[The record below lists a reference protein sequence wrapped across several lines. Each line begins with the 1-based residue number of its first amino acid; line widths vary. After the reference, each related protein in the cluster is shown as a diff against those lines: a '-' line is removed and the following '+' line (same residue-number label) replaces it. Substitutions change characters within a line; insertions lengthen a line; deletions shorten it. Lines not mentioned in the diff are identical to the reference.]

1 MKPIF
6 NSVAK
11 TLKEEN
17 EKGVIAFVDTTKET
31 KLGERFKIKGF
42 PTIKYFQVIIFI
54 IYWVNR
60 VSLNFT
66 FI

>member
-54 IYWVNR
+54 IY
-60 VSLNFT
+60 
-66 FI
+66 